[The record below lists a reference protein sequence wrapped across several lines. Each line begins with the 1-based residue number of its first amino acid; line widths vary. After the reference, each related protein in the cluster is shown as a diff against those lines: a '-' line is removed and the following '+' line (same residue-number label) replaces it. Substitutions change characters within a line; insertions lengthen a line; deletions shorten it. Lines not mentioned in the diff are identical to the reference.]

1 MSLSVSLIV
10 AVALFA
16 GANAGPPPPT
26 TTTTTPLPN
35 NPPPTITPLP
45 NNPPTTTPLPNNP
58 PPTTTSLPNNPQ
70 TTTTPLPNN
79 PQTTTTPLPNNPPPT
94 TTTTPL
100 PNNPQTT
107 TTPPPNNPQTTTT
120 PLPNNPPATTTT
132 PLPNNP
138 PPTTTPPLSTT
149 PPPTTTPLPDTT
161 STNIRVA
168 DTSPGAVS
176 PASQSLVSV
185 QWPPSASAV
194 YRSTETVSVC
204 LCRALCQADP
214 RCEAGKAEQLSSG
227 MFSCSLADKRSSAG
241 ETSQEP
247 PQQGDW
253 FERVIPDTGAFD
265 CAALQESGVRV
276 SGIYRIEASER
287 PVYCDMETDGGGW
300 TMLQRRGG
308 VQPSTS
314 FARTMLEYQDGF
326 GHPAG
331 EHWMGLEA
339 FHRMENEQYVLQ
351 LRVDVWEAP
360 LGFRRH
366 AVYDVLYLDG
376 ARDDFWMHV
385 YMTSG
390 TAIDGFEMTS
400 GDFFEACKEEEPCTF
415 GGWWGFDKGKTG
427 ELSNLNGSEDQENP
441 GMWKSYWLDYRGKGK
456 AISRSTMMV
465 RPVPTTSGAQDGH

>member
-1 MSLSVSLIV
+1 MISLSVSLIV

-16 GANAGPPPPT
+16 SANAGPPPPP
-26 TTTTTPLPN
+26 TTTTPPPN
-35 NPPPTITPLP
+35 N
-45 NNPPTTTPLPNNP
+45 

-70 TTTTPLPNN
+70 TTTTPLLSTTP
-79 PQTTTTPLPNNPPPT
+79 PSTTTPLPSNPPPT
-94 TTTTPL
+94 TITPL

-107 TTPPPNNPQTTTT
+107 TTPPPNNPQTT
-120 PLPNNPPATTTT
+120 L
-132 PLPNNP
+132 
-138 PPTTTPPLSTT
+138 PLSTT
-149 PPPTTTPLPDTT
+149 PPSTTTPLPDTT

-168 DTSPGAVS
+168 DASPGAVS

-214 RCEAGKAEQLSSG
+214 RCEAGQAEQLSSG
-227 MFSCSLADKRSSAG
+227 MFSCSLADKRSGAG

-265 CAALQESGVRV
+265 CAALQESGVTV
-276 SGIYRIEASER
+276 SGIYRIAASER

-326 GHPAG
+326 GDPAG

-339 FHRMENEQYVLQ
+339 FHRMENEQDVLQ

-400 GDFFEACKEEEPCTF
+400 GDYFEACKEEEPCTF